1 MKYSISGDQTPEEI
15 DKSNKSSLV
24 NDAKKKKKK
33 KKKNPD
39 SHVKSFQPTKLFLQI
54 MNMLLVLK
62 T

>member
-33 KKKNPD
+33 KKKTD